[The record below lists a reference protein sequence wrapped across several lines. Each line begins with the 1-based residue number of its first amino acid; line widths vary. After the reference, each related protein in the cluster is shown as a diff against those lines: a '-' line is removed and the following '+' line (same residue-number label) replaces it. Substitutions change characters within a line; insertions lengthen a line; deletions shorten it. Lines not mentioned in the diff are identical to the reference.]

1 MNTDNH
7 SSSSSSD
14 IDYIKLVFDPN
25 FDEDGNVSEESMDNN
40 DSPSSSPDIDYE
52 ALSNFE
58 EIENTTENLIES
70 TKNYA
75 KKEVQEKDEELPLEN
90 PICILLDQRNGQKR
104 PVGITELQKAMK
116 EANFEWNYSRLPL
129 KSDPENEYEY

>member
-52 ALSNFE
+52 SLANFE
-58 EIENTTENLIES
+58 EIENTTENLIDS
-70 TKNYA
+70 TKNHA
-75 KKEVQEKDEELPLEN
+75 KKRSSGK
-90 PICILLDQRNGQKR
+90 G
-104 PVGITELQKAMK
+104 
-116 EANFEWNYSRLPL
+116 
-129 KSDPENEYEY
+129 